1 MRGLRVEGLRAEG
14 LRVEALRVERLR
26 AAGPARG
33 TKGLQTFRVQRLC
46 VHLGL
51 KVSGLTSQP

>member
-1 MRGLRVEGLRAEG
+1 MLRVKG
-14 LRVEALRVERLR
+14 LRVERLR

-33 TKGLQTFRVQRLC
+33 TKGLQTFRVQGLY

-51 KVSGLTSQP
+51 KVSSLTSKP